1 MSAEHLIERIILQP
15 ESCEGRALLTP
26 DEFFKGNDD
35 LGSIG
40 TNLPDHPGLGCFRL
54 IVENLERHPNVD
66 SVWMQIYD
74 WDEGDWPFSENV
86 LVFGE
91 ILLSDVRRIT
101 ADLLPSEIEEMTMD
115 WTPTRDPRLYARRYI
130 NIWWD

>member
-15 ESCEGRALLTP
+15 ECSEGRALLTP
-26 DEFFKGNDD
+26 DEFFTGNDD

-40 TNLPDHPGLGCFRL
+40 TNLLEHPGLGCFRL
-54 IVENLERHPNVD
+54 IIENLKRHPNVD

-86 LVFGE
+86 LIFGE

-130 NIWWD
+130 NLWWD